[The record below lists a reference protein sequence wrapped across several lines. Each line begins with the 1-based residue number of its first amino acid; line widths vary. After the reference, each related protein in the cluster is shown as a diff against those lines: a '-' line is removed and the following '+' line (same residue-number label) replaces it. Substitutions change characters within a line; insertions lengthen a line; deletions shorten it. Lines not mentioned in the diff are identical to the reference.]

1 MQFILDDEQGVTRC
15 LRADSIGSRK
25 IIGCRNT
32 QLTRSP
38 RRAAGNQIMSSANN
52 NVMLGSGT
60 IGNRDIIKEQP
71 SKLKAN

>member
-1 MQFILDDEQGVTRC
+1 
-15 LRADSIGSRK
+15 
-25 IIGCRNT
+25 
-32 QLTRSP
+32 
-38 RRAAGNQIMSSANN
+38 MSSANN